1 MLAVRLARGLRPGN
15 PVRPLKEKKGPS
27 DAIRYELI
35 DFYTYGVSATY
46 IRLNLGFEFFYSKNG
61 LNLVVDPSGKLLN
74 RRKVCSR
81 KDVIANPRVTKF
93 KHLARRARSSHQAQ
107 LRELK
112 NELSGLLKDV
122 DSESEDEDEGN
133 ESDEDDS
140 EALSSL
146 ADHDKVASSSCSVA
160 TPPLHIPSLSGEMQQ
175 VLAKLQ
181 KASRREQPDLE
192 AAAERQASEPVAP
205 ETKKKPKKV
214 KGQIEEKL
222 FPEKDSCPN
231 HMRVSLWAKDDVTGP
246 EGDEA
251 EQSSKKK
258 PPKKSKK
265 KQQKNKEIKKPN
277 KEIEKENGGSNNG
290 NAEEPHAITRMK
302 KNMAPDCLYVPGS
315 YKEARLRYINRK
327 REKGWSW
334 KEACAK
340 WNGSA
345 IRASWLEGLSTN
357 ELKRRRFI

>member
-1 MLAVRLARGLRPGN
+1 MAAIIPEKVHFEPGAEAVRVSKELSKEES
-15 PVRPLKEKKGPS
+15 LK
-27 DAIRYELI
+27 A
-35 DFYTYGVSATY
+35 A
-46 IRLNLGFEFFYSKNG
+46 G